1 MTAPLAE
8 VFAVGDEL
16 IHGANLDT
24 NSKYIAGQ
32 LEAVGVQVARFTV
45 VGDEPAALRQALAEA
60 SRRAALLVVT
70 GGLGP
75 TLDDRTRDVLAELC
89 GGPLWHDDASWLQ
102 IQQWLQA
109 RGRPVPESNRRQA
122 LFPPGATPIP
132 NPVGTAPGFRLRLG
146 AATVF
151 ALPGVPREMQRLLAD
166 AVLPEVAGW
175 PGLRPIAQRWL
186 RILGPSEA
194 LLGER
199 IEPFMVPGRDP
210 AVGIT
215 ATGGLLTIRVVGSGS
230 TPAAAAAACDA
241 TVAELRPLVAEWLF
255 AEGTAELPELVVAQL
270 RAAGQTVAFAES
282 CTGGLLASRLVDVAG
297 ASAVFAGG
305 VVAYSNAAKQALL
318 AVPAT
323 LLAQHGAVSEPVAAA
338 MAVGARERFACD
350 LAFATTGIAG
360 PDGGTADKPVGT
372 VCFARADAGGAT
384 AWTVRIPDLGRNFVR
399 DRAVFEVWRAL
410 LRAGA
415 GSPARPGAV

>member
-1 MTAPLAE
+1 VTPRAE

-32 LEAVGVQVARFTV
+32 LEAVGLQVARFTV
-45 VGDEPAALRQALAEA
+45 VGDEPGALREALAEA

-75 TLDDRTRDVLAELC
+75 TLDDRTRDVLAELR
-89 GGPLWHDDASWLQ
+89 GGPLWYHEPSWQQ
-102 IQQWLQA
+102 IQAWLRV

-122 LFPPGATPIP
+122 LFPPGAVPIA
-132 NPVGTAPGFRLRLG
+132 NPVGTAPGFQVDLG
-146 AATVF
+146 AATLF

-166 AVLPEVAGW
+166 AVLPAVASW
-175 PGLRPIAQRWL
+175 PGLRPVAQRWL

-199 IEPFMVPGRDP
+199 IEPFMVAGRDP

-215 ATGGLLTIRVVGSGS
+215 ATGGLLTIRVVGSGTS
-230 TPAAAAAACDA
+230 RSAAETECDR
-241 TVAELRPLVAEWLF
+241 TVAALRPLVAEWLF
-255 AEGTAELPELVVAQL
+255 AEGTAELPELVVAHL
-270 RAAGQTVAFAES
+270 RRSGRTVACAES
-282 CTGGLLASRLVDVAG
+282 CTGGLLASRLVDVPG
-297 ASAVFAGG
+297 ASAVFVGG
-305 VVAYSNAAKQALL
+305 VVAYANATKQAVLGVPEAML
-318 AVPAT
+318 AA
-323 LLAQHGAVSEPVAAA
+323 HGAVSEAVAAA
-338 MAVGARERFACD
+338 MATGARERFGAD
-350 LAFATTGIAG
+350 LACATTGIAG

-372 VCFARADAGGAT
+372 VCFAVADATGVV
-384 AWTVRIPDLGRNFVR
+384 AWTLRIPDLGRSFVR

-410 LRAGA
+410 LRSAPGQVPPAGA
-415 GSPARPGAV
+415 V